1 MKQFLKLG
9 LPALMLSTAS
19 YAYFPA
25 DGWYTGGFL
34 VGSFFP
40 EQSFT
45 LSNAQLSALS
55 LSINQYDLSVLSL
68 NGPFVP
74 IPNGPGSDIKYQFG
88 GGIGWQFGYRWCGF
102 RFEGELLYDYNTF
115 KSINIGGVQFGKEMG
130 TQPLTT
136 TSGTVSSTG
145 NTFIVTN
152 PFSMSGHTQVIAG
165 LFNVIYDFYNHEAD
179 DVSWFPYVGLGIGY
193 ANIQNEGIINYNST
207 TGTFLGSNG
216 LYYSQVIQIDNSSSS
231 PLAQGILG
239 VTYQADDYFSIFADY
254 RYVTS
259 RQLKGTDDRISFNS
273 FNIGFNYWMNA

>member
-40 EQSFT
+40 EQNFT
-45 LSNAQLSALS
+45 LSNAQFATLASNIIL
-55 LSINQYDLSVLSL
+55 YDQTLLPVGTPPLPL
-68 NGPFVP
+68 
-74 IPNGPGSDIKYQFG
+74 PNSGEGDIKYQFG

-130 TQPLTT
+130 TQPLTPT
-136 TSGTVSSTG
+136 TGSVSSTG

-193 ANIQNEGIINYNST
+193 ANIQNQGVINFNST
-207 TGTFLGSNG
+207 TGTSLGSNG
-216 LYYSQVIQIDNSSSS
+216 LYYTPVLQINGSSSS

-239 VTYQADDYFSIFADY
+239 VTYQADDYFSVFADY
-254 RYVTS
+254 RYVTG
-259 RQLKGTDDRISFNS
+259 RQLKSSDDRMSFNS